1 MPPGGGGGTKG
12 TFSGNI
18 IFSATRVTGVG
29 PPGKTGDT
37 GPGGGGVGPF
47 AILLA
52 EPGKTAVSE
61 SLMLGLVFES

>member
-1 MPPGGGGGTKG
+1 M
-12 TFSGNI
+12 
-18 IFSATRVTGVG
+18 IFSAIGATGVES
-29 PPGKTGDT
+29 PGKIGEI

-61 SLMLGLVFES
+61 SWIVGLVFGSGLLESANDL

>member
-12 TFSGNI
+12 TISGGMI
-18 IFSATRVTGVG
+18 LSAIGVTGVG
-29 PPGKTGDT
+29 LPGKIGAI

-52 EPGKTAVSE
+52 EPGRTAVSE
-61 SLMLGLVFES
+61 S